1 MVGAED
7 RPPALEQLLADGS
20 ATVGVAVGLQI
31 ADGVQ
36 DELTTGVRGVAQR
49 ACGEYVRGELG
60 VGGPVDRLLRIAGG
74 CGGQQHDYS
83 LGGGLL
89 PVGREPVA
97 DHRLHQPV
105 HLEAVGVAAGQRVAD
120 QRADGVGERVGVG
133 GDAAQRLIEQVGVVA
148 DQGQG
153 NRFGGEEGGQL
164 QQLHRG
170 RLLAAQ
176 PVQRQ
181 RPGGV
186 DPPGIAHDLAA
197 GEQACAAGAEPAQI
211 VARRQVGLL
220 EISGGLGGG
229 QRQVAQFGGELVRQ
243 LVADCRDAGAQQRHR
258 LRAGPARRPPAGH
271 PARPN
276 RGCGR

>member
-105 HLEAVGVAAGQRVAD
+105 NLEAVGGAAGQGIAD
-120 QRADGVGERVGVG
+120 QHADGVGQRVGVG
-133 GDAAQRLIEQVGVVA
+133 SGRAQRLGQQRGVLGEQAQWKGL
-148 DQGQG
+148 
-153 NRFGGEEGGQL
+153 GGEEGGQL
-164 QQLHRG
+164 QQCHRG
-170 RLLAAQ
+170 RVL
-176 PVQRQ
+176 
-181 RPGGV
+181 
-186 DPPGIAHDLAA
+186 IA
-197 GEQACAAGAEPAQI
+197 
-211 VARRQVGLL
+211 
-220 EISGGLGGG
+220 
-229 QRQVAQFGGELVRQ
+229 
-243 LVADCRDAGAQQRHR
+243 
-258 LRAGPARRPPAGH
+258 
-271 PARPN
+271 
-276 RGCGR
+276 